1 MTRVVLIAAAAVLV
15 TSCSDH
21 GHGVVSVAAVK
32 RALRAAQ
39 LGPQQVKL
47 VTTIETATRT
57 PLPAVNFCAAEA
69 VAVPSA
75 TSLDV
80 DHGRAIVMVFES
92 PQAAEEWTP
101 SS

>member
-21 GHGVVSVAAVK
+21 GHGVISVAAVK

-57 PLPAVNFCAAEA
+57 PLR
-69 VAVPSA
+69 
-75 TSLDV
+75 L
-80 DHGRAIVMVFES
+80 
-92 PQAAEEWTP
+92 
-101 SS
+101 